1 MSDRD
6 GVHLLAELQEARAEV
21 DRLRQAIRKEIERKR
36 LQLRDDRDLFAGTEA
51 TRFQAWTAPFTPRRP
66 R

>member
-1 MSDRD
+1 MQDDETR
-6 GVHLLAELQEARAEV
+6 ARVQAMYASV
-21 DRLRQAIRKEIERKR
+21 DFERLRQAIRKEIERKR